1 MKKAARPAAPSPRAE
16 VTLTPPDL
24 SSLWRAVEEA
34 MTRVVEEAVRKAVEA
49 IPPTRAVVAES
60 PAARAEGVLLTP
72 IEVARA
78 VRLGLR
84 TVQRMV
90 AAGTFVQPVMVNPRR
105 PRWRLEDIQE
115 WLEKKR
121 RKGRKAS

>member
-1 MKKAARPAAPSPRAE
+1 MKKAAPSAAPSARAE
-16 VTLTPPDL
+16 MILTPPDQ
-24 SSLWRAVEEA
+24 SSLWKAVEEA
-34 MTRVVEEAVRKAVEA
+34 LARVVEEAVRKAVEV
-49 IPPTRAVVAES
+49 IPQKATAVAEL
-60 PAARAEGVLLTP
+60 PVPRADGVLLTP
-72 IEVARA
+72 NETAQL

-90 AAGTFVQPVMVNPRR
+90 AAGTFVQPVMVDPPR

-115 WLEKKR
+115 WLKKKR

>member
-1 MKKAARPAAPSPRAE
+1 MRAATPSPGADQ
-16 VTLTPPDL
+16 THTPPDL
-24 SSLWRAVEEA
+24 SSLWKVVEVA
-34 MTRVVEEAVRKAVEA
+34 LMRVVEEAVRKAVEV
-49 IPPTRAVVAES
+49 IPQKATVVAES

-105 PRWRLEDIQE
+105 PRWRAEDIQE